1 MEPEMAMTLTRAL
14 LACCTVFA
22 FTAGHAVADDSG
34 FAYSHDLRKEKGR
47 TCMSDH
53 YHQGG
58 GSGSTRKAAEIDA
71 IKSWQNFTDF
81 EYGSDWARF
90 SKATSKGMSCSQ
102 TSGGWECQLEAR
114 ACK

>member
-1 MEPEMAMTLTRAL
+1 MAKTFMTVLVAFGGAL
-14 LACCTVFA
+14 AL
-22 FTAGHAVADDSG
+22 TAGQALADDSG

-53 YHQGG
+53 FHQGG

-90 SKATSKGMSCSQ
+90 SKAASKGMSCSQ
-102 TSGGWECQLEAR
+102 SSSGWECQLEAR